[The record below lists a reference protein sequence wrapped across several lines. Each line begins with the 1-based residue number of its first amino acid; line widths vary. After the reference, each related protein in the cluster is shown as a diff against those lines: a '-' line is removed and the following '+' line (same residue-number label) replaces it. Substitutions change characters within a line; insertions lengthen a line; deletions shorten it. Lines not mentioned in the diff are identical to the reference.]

1 MELIKRT
8 NGIEIADFGDINL
21 PLTLDCG
28 QAFRW
33 LDRGDGSFY
42 SVAYSKEALIKRTE
56 DGLLFIN
63 GNEEDIKN
71 IWINYFNLDT
81 DHKAITDRLTRDR
94 LIRTAF
100 EKYGTLRILNQE
112 PFETLCS
119 FIISSCNNIPRIKG
133 IINRLC
139 EAFGEKTGEGHS
151 FPDAKTLAVKTE
163 DELSF
168 LRAGYRVPYIL
179 DAAKRVAE
187 GETDLEH
194 IRTLTEDEARRELM
208 KIKGVGKKV
217 ADCTLLFSLGF
228 TDCYPVDRHIERATK
243 EFYPEGLPDFFTPD
257 SGLAQQYIFS
267 YMLDSKQGK
276 I

>member
-1 MELIKRT
+1 MELITRK

-33 LDRGDGSFY
+33 VDKGYGYFY
-42 SVAYSKEALIKRTE
+42 SVAYSKEATIKRTE
-56 DGLLFIN
+56 NGLLFVN
-63 GNEEDIKN
+63 GNEEDIRN
-71 IWINYFNLDT
+71 VWIPYFDLET
-81 DHKAITDRLTRDR
+81 DHKEITDRLSKDKF
-94 LIRTAF
+94 IKSAF
-100 EKYGTLRILNQE
+100 EKYGTIRILNQE

-139 EAFGEKTGEGHS
+139 EAYGDKTGEGYS
-151 FPDAKTLAVKTE
+151 FPDAKTIAVKTE
-163 DELSF
+163 EELSF

-179 DAAKRVAE
+179 DAAKKVAE
-187 GETDLEH
+187 GEIDLEG
-194 IRTLTEDEARRELM
+194 IKALSEDDARKELM
-208 KIKGVGKKV
+208 RIKGVGKKV

-243 EFYPEGLPDFFTPD
+243 EFYPDGLPAFFSPN

-267 YMLDSKQGK
+267 YMLENKQGK
-276 I
+276 

>member
-1 MELIKRT
+1 MELITRK

-33 LDRGDGSFY
+33 VDKGDGYFY
-42 SVAYSKEALIKRTE
+42 SVAYSKEATIKRTE
-56 DGLLFIN
+56 NGLLFVN
-63 GNEEDIKN
+63 GNEEDIRN
-71 IWINYFNLDT
+71 VWIPYFDLET
-81 DHKAITDRLTRDR
+81 DHKEITDRLSKDKF
-94 LIRTAF
+94 IKSAF
-100 EKYGTLRILNQE
+100 ERYGTIRILNQE

-119 FIISSCNNIPRIKG
+119 FIISSYNNIPRIKG

-139 EAFGEKTGEGHS
+139 EAYGDKTGEGYS
-151 FPDAKTLAVKTE
+151 FPDAKTIAVKTE
-163 DELSF
+163 EELSF

-179 DAAKRVAE
+179 DAAKKVAE
-187 GETDLEH
+187 GEIDLEG
-194 IRTLTEDEARRELM
+194 IKALSEDDARKELM
-208 KIKGVGKKV
+208 RIKGVGKKV

-243 EFYPEGLPDFFTPD
+243 EFYPDGLPAFFSPN

-267 YMLDSKQGK
+267 YMLENKQGK
-276 I
+276 

>member
-1 MELIKRT
+1 MELITRK

-33 LDRGDGSFY
+33 VDKGDGYFY
-42 SVAYSKEALIKRTE
+42 SVAYSKEATIKRTE
-56 DGLLFIN
+56 NGLLFVN
-63 GNEEDIKN
+63 GNEEDIRN
-71 IWINYFNLDT
+71 VWIPYFDLET
-81 DHKAITDRLTRDR
+81 DHKEITDRLSKDKF
-94 LIRTAF
+94 IKSAF
-100 EKYGTLRILNQE
+100 EKYGTIRILNQE

-139 EAFGEKTGEGHS
+139 EAYGDKTGEGYS
-151 FPDAKTLAVKTE
+151 FPDAKTIAVKTE
-163 DELSF
+163 EELSF

-179 DAAKRVAE
+179 DAAKKVAE
-187 GETDLEH
+187 GEIDLES
-194 IRTLTEDEARRELM
+194 IKALSEDDARKELM
-208 KIKGVGKKV
+208 RIKGVGKKV

-243 EFYPEGLPDFFTPD
+243 EFYPDGLPAFFSPN

-267 YMLDSKQGK
+267 YMLENKQGK
-276 I
+276 

>member
-1 MELIKRT
+1 MELITRK

-33 LDRGDGSFY
+33 TDKGNGIFHA
-42 SVAYSKEALIKRTE
+42 VAYSKEAFIKRTE
-56 DGLLFIN
+56 NGLLFIN

-71 IWINYFNLDT
+71 VWIHYFDLET
-81 DHKAITDRLTRDR
+81 DHKAITDRLTNDKF
-94 LIRTAF
+94 IKSAF
-100 EKYGTLRILNQE
+100 EKYGTIRILNQE

-139 EAFGEKTGEGHS
+139 EAFGEKTGESYS
-151 FPDAKTLAVKTE
+151 FPDAKALAVKTE
-163 DELSF
+163 EELAF

-179 DAAKRVAE
+179 DAAKKVAE
-187 GETDLEH
+187 EEINLSY
-194 IRTLTEDEARRELM
+194 IKTLNEAEARKELM

-228 TDCYPVDRHIERATK
+228 TDCYPIDRHIERATR
-243 EFYPEGLPDFFTPD
+243 EFYPDGLPSFFTPN

-267 YMLDSKQGK
+267 YMLESKQSK
-276 I
+276 